1 MSKSKIVLKKLKAL
15 DKIWH
20 PESTLVFKSLDDK
33 KVIGRYA
40 DNEFI
45 SLDETALQLCVDW
58 SFTYDPDLVEEA
70 SDEEEKS
77 TTDDVPEEST
87 DEATSQTTELEET
100 PDKQNEEDD
109 TSTPTTTPTTPT
121 TTPTT
126 PTTTTPTTT
135 TPTTTTPTTH
145 IHVEEIVDETINT
158 THTRDEF
165 KHVIDSIN
173 SLYYS
178 KVSAY
183 NELQEELKNTKS
195 LLNEVQYELNKKN
208 TELNELQNKLDNI
221 KRAFLQ

>member
-33 KVIGRYA
+33 KVIGRYT

-77 TTDDVPEEST
+77 TVDEVQEAT
-87 DEATSQTTELEET
+87 DEEEKSTVDEVQEANDEEKSNVNEVQEANEVEET
-100 PDKQNEEDD
+100 HDQQQNEVQEAKA
-109 TSTPTTTPTTPT
+109 
-121 TTPTT
+121 
-126 PTTTTPTTT
+126 
-135 TPTTTTPTTH
+135 
-145 IHVEEIVDETINT
+145 INT
-158 THTRDEF
+158 HTSNATDKVEMVDTRVNDGF
-165 KHVIDSIN
+165 KNVIDSIN

-183 NELQEELKNTKS
+183 NEVCIELSNTKS
-195 LLNEVQYELNKKN
+195 ILNDVQNELINKN
-208 TELNELQNKLDNI
+208 TELNELQTKFNNI